1 MPKASDIKKNSA
13 IEHNG
18 KVCIVRGI
26 ERSVPQGRAGG
37 SIYRM
42 RMYDVVS
49 GAKIDESFKDSD
61 MINLADLIR
70 RAANFSYVDGDE
82 YVFMDNENYTPY
94 HLHKD
99 NIADELL
106 FITEATEG
114 IDVVLIDDAPVALE
128 LPANVELEIT
138 ETDPSIK
145 GASASA
151 RTKPATLSTGL
162 VVQVPEHISSGEL
175 IKVST
180 EERKFMGRAD
190 SK

>member
-1 MPKASDIKKNSA
+1 
-13 IEHNG
+13 
-18 KVCIVRGI
+18 
-26 ERSVPQGRAGG
+26 
-37 SIYRM
+37 
-42 RMYDVVS
+42 
-49 GAKIDESFKDSD
+49 
-61 MINLADLIR
+61 
-70 RAANFSYVDGDE
+70 
-82 YVFMDNENYTPY
+82 MDNENYTPY
-94 HLHKD
+94 HLHKES
-99 NIADELL
+99 IADELL

>member
-1 MPKASDIKKNSA
+1 
-13 IEHNG
+13 
-18 KVCIVRGI
+18 
-26 ERSVPQGRAGG
+26 
-37 SIYRM
+37 
-42 RMYDVVS
+42 MYDVVS

-61 MINLADLIR
+61 MINLADLTR
-70 RAANFSYVDGDE
+70 RAASFSYVDADE

-94 HLHKD
+94 HLHKES
-99 NIADELL
+99 IADELL